1 MQTSAPRAPVPRWP
15 WIVAVWTGVGLINA
29 SQTVFPMRALGMHH
43 DWVTLFATLMLVWV
57 PWALA
62 TPLVIRLGRRY
73 PPARTTRPVG
83 WAAHLL
89 TMTAIGLVYAA
100 GSAGL
105 EVLLNPWAQRP
116 PPGPFLSLW
125 LPRFYYGQLTSVVLY
140 AFILTIDYVFESR
153 SRIASQQIEAVRL
166 SEQLS
171 KAQVE
176 ALRRQMEPHFM
187 FNSLNAISGLVRDN
201 RNDAA
206 VDMIVALSEFLR
218 RAAEDSNRP
227 QVVLEQEVAHL
238 RQYLEIQQARFAE
251 RLQVT
256 LDIPSELLS
265 AQVPSL
271 VLQPLVENA
280 IKHGIAKRAQGGTIQ
295 VAAHRSQGRLCLI
308 VGNDGPALPA
318 DWETKRSGI
327 GISNLRT
334 RLQIMY
340 GTGFE
345 LSLRNQDTGGV
356 RASVTFPLVGA

>member
-1 MQTSAPRAPVPRWP
+1 
-15 WIVAVWTGVGLINA
+15 
-29 SQTVFPMRALGMHH
+29 MRALGMHH
-43 DWVTLFATLMLVWV
+43 AWVTLFAVLMLVWV

-73 PPARTTRPVG
+73 PPARTTGPAG

-89 TMTAIGLVYAA
+89 ALTAIGLVYAA

-105 EVLLNPWAQRP
+105 EVLLNPWAQTP

-140 AFILTIDYVFESR
+140 AFILTIDYVLESR
-153 SRIASQQIEAVRL
+153 RRIAHQQIEAVRL

-171 KAQVE
+171 KVQLD

-206 VDMIVALSEFLR
+206 VEMIVALSEFLR

-227 QVVLEQEVAHL
+227 QVLLEQEVAHL
-238 RQYLEIQQARFAE
+238 RQYLQIQQARFAE

-256 LDIPSELLS
+256 LDIPAELLS

-271 VLQPLVENA
+271 ILQPLVENA
-280 IKHGIAKRAQGGTIQ
+280 IKHGIAKRAQGGTIR
-295 VAAHRSQGRLCLI
+295 VAAESCGGRLHLS
-308 VGNDGPALPA
+308 VGNDGPGLPA
-318 DWETKRSGI
+318 DWDAGRTGI
-327 GISNLRT
+327 GMSNLRT
-334 RLQIMY
+334 RLQILY
-340 GTGFE
+340 GTGFD
-345 LSLRNQDTGGV
+345 LSLRNQDSGGV
-356 RASVTFPLVGA
+356 RACVSLPLVGL